1 MKKFRQL
8 FITSALASALLFT
21 APQPA
26 HALSCYAV
34 NVTAEATTPIMTAI
48 LTLQQLVVQALA
60 AQSAADTRQKNKT
73 QNIAQA
79 NDEYTD
85 RRGDALRGEDKD
97 IANMERTQDAW
108 MDAAAQYTP
117 TIQDCAILT
126 ASVSREAQ
134 LVKDQQ
140 RVNTAVTE
148 ASTRDY
154 EGPTQGAAQFQAE
167 KVAARINAMR
177 QGGKAAAEYSA
188 DMTFVTQNCDSSTC
202 VNNSIM
208 NNMDA
213 ATSEGTGNRVP
224 YSAKPTPEMRAY
236 FVKYRR
242 WQDDRSR
249 AMETVRQTQPMML
262 YSAENYQLALKAYE
276 GNSQLLL
283 AKYPRAD
290 VIGMSHMQLLEAQRD
305 GITNSGNKITQLRNN
320 QEQLNRM
327 LADRN
332 QLDAQIKETRELQ
345 DKYDNALVAL
355 AVPPPNPPASGTAV
369 TN

>member
-34 NVTAEATTPIMTAI
+34 NVTAEATTPIMAAI
-48 LTLQQLVVQALA
+48 VTLQQLVVQALA
-60 AQSAADTRQKNKT
+60 AQSAADTRQKNKS

-85 RRGDALRGEDKD
+85 RRGDALRGEDNAIK
-97 IANMERTQDAW
+97 NTERVQDAW
-108 MDAAAQYTP
+108 MDAADQYTP

-126 ASVSREAQ
+126 ASVNREAQ

-140 RVNTAVTE
+140 RVNTVVNEDA
-148 ASTRDY
+148 TRQY
-154 EGPTQGAAQFQAE
+154 EGPSQGAAQYQAE
-167 KVAARINAMR
+167 KVAARINGMR
-177 QGGKAAAEYSA
+177 EGNPEYSA
-188 DMTFVTQNCDSSTC
+188 DMSFVTQKCGSSDC

-208 NNMDA
+208 NNLDA
-213 ATSEGTGNRVP
+213 AISESTGNRVP
-224 YSAKPTPEMRAY
+224 YAAKPTPEMRSY

-320 QEQLNRM
+320 QKQLNRM

-332 QLDAQIKETRELQ
+332 LLDAQIKETRELQ
-345 DKYDNALVAL
+345 DRYNDALVAL

-369 TN
+369 TTQ